1 MVQSARQRLRMLSS
15 NGTSLSMMTFHLV
28 PCTHCTMASLT
39 FSRVES
45 PPCQIVRL
53 HCMAFL
59 TLKSVSLLKWQPH
72 LNHNT
77 NQNINLKIINRMKKQ
92 PKLQNVVDSLKG
104 RFVSLLV
111 KKGEQRRAFSAKING
126 VTSRHVMFSDM
137 NGGNRRVSRRHILRA
152 TCADKT
158 FKRSVC

>member
-1 MVQSARQRLRMLSS
+1 MLSS
-15 NGTSLSMMTFHLV
+15 NGTSLSMMTFLLA
-28 PCTHCTMASLT
+28 PCTPCTTDSLT

-45 PPCQIVRL
+45 PLCQIVRL
-53 HCMAFL
+53 LCMAFS
-59 TLKSVSLLKWQPH
+59 TRKSAWPLKRQSH

-77 NQNINLKIINRMKKQ
+77 NQKHKPQNNIIIMKKQ

-158 FKRSVC
+158 FKRSVSS